1 MTLKERRMNKMKI
14 LVIGT
19 GAIGGLYAAKLS
31 QVGAEVSV
39 VCRSDYE
46 QVKRGGIEIKSLW
59 GDFVFKP
66 HQVLRDVKEFKEKA
80 DFILIATKALPE
92 ISLPD
97 IIKPVLTPETSIA
110 IIQNGI
116 FIEKDLAQ
124 AFPNHHLLSIIAFI
138 AVKKEQPALVE
149 HDDNGKLIIGEKQN
163 PNPQKTQELFDLWQ
177 KSGVP
182 CVLSDNIQLDRW
194 KKLLWNA
201 SFNPISVLAGELNTK
216 EMLDDPEIKFW
227 IRDAM
232 LEVQLLAKAD
242 GYEISDDFIEDTI
255 DATAARK
262 NPALTSMLLDFK
274 AGRKMELEAILGNA
288 LKFAAEKNVDLPL
301 MQDHYR
307 SLSNY

>member
-31 QVGAEVSV
+31 QAGAEVSV

-46 QVKRGGIEIKSLW
+46 QVKQGGMKIKSLW

-80 DFILIATKALPE
+80 DFILIATKVLPE

-97 IIKPVLTPETSIA
+97 IIKPVLTSETSIA

-163 PNPQKTQELFDLWQ
+163 PNPQKGGFGLRTLHSTNS
-177 KSGVP
+177 KSSRPILLGDSSP
-182 CVLSDNIQLDRW
+182 FRDR
-194 KKLLWNA
+194 
-201 SFNPISVLAGELNTK
+201 ISTRRSRGATRSSWRRC
-216 EMLDDPEIKFW
+216 PPAQ
-227 IRDAM
+227 R
-232 LEVQLLAKAD
+232 AD
-242 GYEISDDFIEDTI
+242 
-255 DATAARK
+255 R
-262 NPALTSMLLDFK
+262 
-274 AGRKMELEAILGNA
+274 RRLG
-288 LKFAAEKNVDLPL
+288 
-301 MQDHYR
+301 
-307 SLSNY
+307 

>member
-1 MTLKERRMNKMKI
+1 MKI

-31 QVGAEVSV
+31 QAGAEVSV

-46 QVKRGGIEIKSLW
+46 QVKQDGMQIKSLW
-59 GDFVFKP
+59 GDFNFKP
-66 HQVLRDVKEFKEKA
+66 HQVLRSAEEFQDKA

-97 IIKPVLTPETSIA
+97 LIRPVLTSETSIA
-110 IIQNGI
+110 LIQNGI

-124 AFPNHHLLSIIAFI
+124 AFPNHHLLSIIAFV

-149 HDDNGKLIIGEKQN
+149 HDDNGKLIIGEYQN
-163 PNPQKTQELFDLWQ
+163 SNSQKTREIFELWQ

-182 CVLSDNIQLDRW
+182 CILSENIQLDRW

-201 SFNPISVLAGELNTK
+201 SFNPISVLAGELDTK
-216 EMLDDPEIKFW
+216 EILNDPEIRFW
-227 IRDAM
+227 VRDAM
-232 LEVQLLAKAD
+232 LEVQLLAKAE
-242 GYEISDDFIEDTI
+242 GYEISDDLIEETI

-288 LKFAAEKNVDLPL
+288 LKFAEEKNIDLPL
-301 MQDHYR
+301 MRDHYH
-307 SLSNY
+307 SLLNLNAS

>member
-1 MTLKERRMNKMKI
+1 MKI

-31 QVGAEVSV
+31 QAGAEVSV

-46 QVKRGGIEIKSLW
+46 QVKRGGMQIKSLW
-59 GDFVFKP
+59 GDFNFKP
-66 HQVLRDVKEFKEKA
+66 HQVLQSAEEFKDKA

-97 IIKPVLTPETSIA
+97 LIRPVLTSETSIA
-110 IIQNGI
+110 LIQNGI

-124 AFPNHHLLSIIAFI
+124 AFPNHHLLSIIAFV

-149 HDDNGKLIIGEKQN
+149 HDDNGKLIIGEYQN
-163 PNPQKTQELFDLWQ
+163 SNSQKTRKIFELWQ

-182 CVLSDNIQLDRW
+182 CVLSEDIQLDRW

-201 SFNPISVLAGELNTK
+201 SFNPISVLAGELDTK
-216 EMLDDPEIKFW
+216 QILNDPEIRFW
-227 IRDAM
+227 VRDAM
-232 LEVQLLAKAD
+232 LEVQLLAKAE
-242 GYEISDDFIEDTI
+242 GYEISDDLIEETI

-288 LKFAAEKNVDLPL
+288 LKFAEEKNIDLPL
-301 MQDHYR
+301 MRDHYH
-307 SLSNY
+307 SLLNLNAS

>member
-1 MTLKERRMNKMKI
+1 MKI

-31 QVGAEVSV
+31 QAGAEVSV

-46 QVKRGGIEIKSLW
+46 QVKRGGMQIKSLW
-59 GDFVFKP
+59 GDFNFKP
-66 HQVLRDVKEFKEKA
+66 HQVLQSAEEFKDKA

-97 IIKPVLTPETSIA
+97 LIRPVLTSETSIA
-110 IIQNGI
+110 LIQNGI
-116 FIEKDLAQ
+116 FIEKDLAR
-124 AFPNHHLLSIIAFI
+124 AFPNHHLLSIIAFV

-149 HDDNGKLIIGEKQN
+149 HDDNGKLIIGEYQN
-163 PNPQKTQELFDLWQ
+163 SNSQKTREIFELWQ

-182 CVLSDNIQLDRW
+182 CVLSEDIQLDRW

-201 SFNPISVLAGELNTK
+201 SFNPISVLAGELDTK
-216 EMLDDPEIKFW
+216 QILNDPEIRFW
-227 IRDAM
+227 VRDAM
-232 LEVQLLAKAD
+232 LEVQLLAKAE
-242 GYEISDDFIEDTI
+242 GYEISDDLIEETI

-288 LKFAAEKNVDLPL
+288 LKFAEEKNIDLPL
-301 MQDHYR
+301 MRDHYH
-307 SLSNY
+307 SLLNLNAS